1 MKVIR
6 GACHVFTWLCMFF
19 IVAMMLLMVG
29 EVLSRLVIKRAILGS
44 TEWAQVLLL
53 CNMASFGASIL
64 TNRQIKVNIL
74 TSRFRAKTQ
83 VVVDIFVLLLTVAV
97 ISVLSWQQFNFA
109 VSSFKQHVF
118 YNNINLPQWPFVAV
132 FAMSYGVAA
141 LTALLLVIRKIG
153 SVLEKKWDEEAELEE
168 LDEIFA
174 YGRKGVVAERIANRE
189 RDSKTKGTG
198 DEHGA

>member
-6 GACHVFTWLCMFF
+6 GACHVFTWLCMIF

-29 EVLSRLVIKRAILGS
+29 EVLSRLVIQRSILGS

-64 TNRQIKVNIL
+64 TNRQIKVNVL
-74 TSRFRAKTQ
+74 TSRFKAKTQ
-83 VVVDIFVLLLTVAV
+83 VLIDIIVLILTVV
-97 ISVLSWQQFNFA
+97 VVSVLSWQQFNFA

-118 YNNINLPQWPFVAV
+118 YNNINLPQWPFVTV

-153 SVLEKKWDEEAELEE
+153 SMISKKWDEEAALEE
-168 LDEIFA
+168 LDELFV
-174 YGRKGVVAERIANRE
+174 YGRKGVIAERTANRE
-189 RDSKTKGTG
+189 RGSETKGIG
-198 DEHGA
+198 DEHGT